1 MVDFKYFDSKL
12 PLSYLSKSKK
22 WSIILYSILLCIQ
35 LLSIYHIIKIACK
48 NYKNLHE
55 KNKKFQLLLTLKI
68 TKIALKLYS
77 LITKTFLGEIM

>member
-1 MVDFKYFDSKL
+1 MVYFKYFDSKL
-12 PLSYLSKSKK
+12 SLSYLSKSKK

-35 LLSIYHIIKIACK
+35 LLSIYHIIKIARK

-55 KNKKFQLLLTLKI
+55 KNKKFQLLLTLKN